1 MPTKI
6 LTASERAQLLEEQHR
21 LVQAALDYLQGLVP
35 ADSDGAESESA
46 AHFERMRTEARTHF
60 EQGKL
65 AVLQKY
71 FRDVAAP
78 SLVHDGAAFATNIQ
92 QTTGLTLNVQSA
104 FDQRIAR
111 VCKRKRIRTDAEFY
125 DVRTKIDSLN
135 PANEEQEAHLQL
147 LYDLVAAYEG
157 FLEVKD
163 IGKARTSG
171 RRTASQLGAPA
182 GARTITRK
190 RERDGDFIE
199 AEIAPSVYCYARFV
213 DICAFVFYDFTSEV
227 PLDDVRVLAGKDFV
241 FGLSVMLYA
250 TREGHWKIVDNAP
263 IPAGLETLVNR
274 PGFIRD
280 GVNSPMTAEHALRTQ
295 FGISGFEELNENVPW
310 QGWDT

>member
-1 MPTKI
+1 MATKR
-6 LTASERAQLLEEQHR
+6 LTPAERVQRLNEQHR
-21 LVQAALDYLQGLVP
+21 LIQAALNYLSGLVRVESGE
-35 ADSDGAESESA
+35 AGSESA

-78 SLVHDGAAFATNIQ
+78 SLVHDGAAFAAYIQ
-92 QTTGLTLNVQSA
+92 QTTGFTLNVQSE

-135 PANEEQEAHLQL
+135 LANEEQEAHLQL

-163 IGKARTSG
+163 VGKARTSG
-171 RRTASQLGAPA
+171 RRTVSQPGAPA
-182 GARTITRK
+182 GSRTSTRK

-199 AEIAPSVYCYARFV
+199 AEIGPAVYCYARLV
-213 DICAFVFYDFTSEV
+213 DGSTFVFYDFTSSV
-227 PLDDVRVLAGKDFV
+227 PLDDVSVLAGKDFV
-241 FGLSVMLYA
+241 FGLGVMLYA
-250 TREGHWKIVDNAP
+250 TREGHWKIVGNAP
-263 IPAGLETLVNR
+263 IPDEIETLVDR

-280 GVNSPMTAEHALRTQ
+280 GVHSPMTAEHALRTQ
-295 FGISGFEELNENVPW
+295 FGISGFEDLNENVPW
-310 QGWDT
+310 QGWAT

>member
-1 MPTKI
+1 MPIKRM
-6 LTASERAQLLEEQHR
+6 TAGERAQLVEEQHR

-35 ADSDGAESESA
+35 ADSADAESESA
-46 AHFERMRTEARTHF
+46 AYFEQMRTKAQTHF

-65 AVLQKY
+65 TVLQNY

-78 SLVHDGAAFATNIQ
+78 SLVHDGAAFAAYIQ
-92 QTTGLTLNVQSA
+92 QTTGLTLNVQSE
-104 FDQRIAR
+104 FDRRIACI
-111 VCKRKRIRTDAEFY
+111 CKRKRIRTDAEFY

-135 PANEEQEAHLQL
+135 PANEEHEAHLQL

-182 GARTITRK
+182 GSRTITRK

-213 DICAFVFYDFTSEV
+213 DIGAFVFYDFTSEV
-227 PLDDVRVLAGKDFV
+227 PLDDVSVLAERDFV

-250 TREGHWKIVDNAP
+250 TREGHWKIVGNAP
-263 IPAGLETLVNR
+263 VLAGLKTLIDR
-274 PGFIRD
+274 PGFIRN
-280 GVNSPMTAEHALRTQ
+280 GINSPMTAEHALRTQ